1 MTKLQRLCDELEL
14 TVLIDGG
21 DAPPARRERR
31 YALIWTEDRSAGISG
46 SVITPWFASRE
57 ALEAYCEAHYERII
71 EEGAPEVV

>member
-1 MTKLQRLCDELEL
+1 MSKLQQLCDELEL

-21 DAPPARRERR
+21 DARGQRR

-46 SVITPWFASRE
+46 SVVTPWFASRQ
-57 ALEAYCEAHYERII
+57 ALEGYCEAHYQRII